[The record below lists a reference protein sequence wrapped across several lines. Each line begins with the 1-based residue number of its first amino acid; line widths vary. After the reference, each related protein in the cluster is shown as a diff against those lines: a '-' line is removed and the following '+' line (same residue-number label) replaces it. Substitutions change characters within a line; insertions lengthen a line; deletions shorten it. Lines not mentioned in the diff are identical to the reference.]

1 MSTKST
7 ILLTKDNEHW
17 YRDGTEITLELSKRN
32 VHVDLNDDEEIIIT
46 VTNPNSEIYQ
56 VLADLNNVSGSLQ
69 PLTVQ
74 RVDKLLR
81 ECSKDTWKAIQGDE
95 HGWMEWWSDR
105 NRLHL
110 NSNNR

>member
-46 VTNPNSEIYQ
+46 VTNPDSEIYK
-56 VLADLNNVSGSLQ
+56 VLADLNNDV
-69 PLTVQ
+69 
-74 RVDKLLR
+74 K
-81 ECSKDTWKAIQGDE
+81 IIF
-95 HGWMEWWSDR
+95 SDGPKKTYIKCYGKF
-105 NRLHL
+105 
-110 NSNNR
+110 